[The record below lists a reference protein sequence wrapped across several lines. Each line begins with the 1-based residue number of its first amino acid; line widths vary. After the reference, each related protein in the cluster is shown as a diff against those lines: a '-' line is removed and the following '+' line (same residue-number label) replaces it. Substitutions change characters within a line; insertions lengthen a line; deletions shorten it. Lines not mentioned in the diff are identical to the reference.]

1 MSAERVLVDAKRRN
15 VALVA
20 TLLLWLMLATPWART
35 WLEASM
41 ARHML
46 LQLSVLVGIG
56 VALWSCLRAPARAT
70 RWHALWHRSM
80 RGGAAGLLFAAFVLT
95 LWMLPRLLD
104 ASVLDARYEFAK
116 FVLLPAAGLAIAS
129 AWGRCPPLG
138 RLVVHIEVIATLLRF
153 GWGYIEAPDRL
164 CAVYLLDE
172 QQDVGIALLILGC
185 IYALAASWRALFG
198 GPSLSKTSTTT
209 TTARFE
215 SRAVQEGAGD
225 A

>member
-1 MSAERVLVDAKRRN
+1 MY
-15 VALVA
+15 
-20 TLLLWLMLATPWART
+20 
-35 WLEASM
+35 
-41 ARHML
+41 
-46 LQLSVLVGIG
+46 
-56 VALWSCLRAPARAT
+56 
-70 RWHALWHRSM
+70 
-80 RGGAAGLLFAAFVLT
+80 GGAAGLLFAAFVLT

-104 ASVLDARYEFAK
+104 ASVLDARYEVAK

-138 RLVVHIEVIATLLRF
+138 RLFVHIEGIATLLRF
-153 GWGYIEAPDRL
+153 GWGYVEAPDRL

-185 IYALAASWRALFG
+185 VYALAASWRALFG
-198 GPSLSKTSTTT
+198 GPSLSTTSTTT

-215 SRAVQEGAGD
+215 SRAAQEGAGD